1 MIKTV
6 DSDHNAYD
14 HVNHASDPVDDR
26 VHLPGLRHQLAV
38 LLPQQR
44 GAGGREEP
52 LESVEDGED

>member
-1 MIKTV
+1 MKTV

-14 HVNHASDPVDDR
+14 HVNHASDPVEDH
-26 VHLPGLRHQLAV
+26 VFPPGLRHQPAL

>member
-1 MIKTV
+1 MP
-6 DSDHNAYD
+6 ACD

-38 LLPQQR
+38 LFPQQR
-44 GAGGREEP
+44 GAGSGEEP